1 MKHSVWKKQVNSPR
15 TVEIYDVT
23 LRDGTQGENIS
34 FSVHDKLRITERLDD
49 LGIHYIEGGWPG
61 SNERDKGY
69 FAEVKK
75 LSLANSK
82 ISAFGSTRRAKKS
95 CEQDPSIQALVE
107 AETPVV
113 TIVGKSWDFQVTEA
127 LNITLEENLLLVRDS
142 IEYLKRY
149 ADKVFFDA
157 EHFFDGFA
165 RNPEYSL
172 SVLDNAYQTGVD
184 TVVLCDTNGG
194 SMPWDI
200 ESTIRTVK
208 EKFENPSL
216 GIHTHND
223 SEMGV
228 ANTLYAVRE
237 GVSQVQ
243 GTINGYGER
252 CGNANLCAIIPNI
265 ALKLGINSISREN
278 LRKLYS
284 VSHYIHEL
292 TNLPALKKQ
301 AFVGKSAFAHKGGI
315 HVSALMKN
323 PLTYEHVEPQSVGNL
338 RRVLVS
344 DLSGR
349 ANIVYKARE
358 MGIDLDPGD
367 GRLADILNQLKE
379 LENRGYE
386 FEGADASFE
395 LLVRKSMGTYK
406 KRFYLKNTRTLVEK
420 RDGDKNPLSEAT
432 AEVQVNGTTE
442 YTVAKGNGPVNA
454 IDMALRKSL
463 EKFFP
468 ELKNLKLL
476 DYRVRV
482 VSLAG
487 GTDSVVRVLVES
499 GDGEKTW
506 STVGVSHNIVEA
518 SWKALVD
525 SIDYKIL
532 KDNLPAD
539 R

>member
-1 MKHSVWKKQVNSPR
+1 MSNSK

-34 FSVHDKLRITERLDD
+34 FSINDKVRITERLDD
-49 LGIHYIEGGWPG
+49 LGVHYIEGGWPG

-69 FAEVKK
+69 FEEAKK
-75 LSLANSK
+75 LGLKNASVA
-82 ISAFGSTRRAKKS
+82 AFGSTRRAKKS
-95 CEQDPSIQALVE
+95 CEEDSSIQALLQ

-127 LNITLEENLLLVRDS
+127 LKIGLEENLELVNDS
-142 IEYLKRY
+142 IEYLKRRV
-149 ADKVFFDA
+149 DKVFFDA
-157 EHFFDGFA
+157 EHFFDGWKG
-165 RNPEYSL
+165 NSEYSTK
-172 SVLDNAYQTGVD
+172 VLETAFEAGVD

-200 ESTIRTVK
+200 ESAIKKVNSR
-208 EKFENPSL
+208 FDNPSI

-223 SEMGV
+223 GEVGV
-228 ANTLYAVRE
+228 ANSLYAVRE
-237 GVSQVQ
+237 GASQVQ
-243 GTINGYGER
+243 GTMNGYGER

-265 ALKLGINSISREN
+265 AIKLGMNSISREN

-284 VSHYIHEL
+284 VSHFIHEL
-292 TNLPALKKQ
+292 TNLPPLNKQ
-301 AFVGKSAFAHKGGI
+301 AYVGESAFAHKGGI
-315 HVSALMKN
+315 HVSAVMKN
-323 PLTYEHVEPQSVGNL
+323 SDTYEHIEPQSVGNR

-349 ANIVYKARE
+349 ANIAYKAQE
-358 MGIDLDPGD
+358 LGVDIDPKDE
-367 GRLADILNQLKE
+367 RIIEILNELKI
-379 LENRGYE
+379 LENQGYE

-395 LLVRKSMGTYK
+395 LLVRKTLGTYK

-420 RDGDKNPLSEAT
+420 REGDKEPLSEAT
-432 AEVQVNGTTE
+432 AEVQVNGVTE
-442 YTVAKGNGPVNA
+442 YTVARGNGPVNA
-454 IDMALRKSL
+454 IDGALRKSL

-468 ELKNLKLL
+468 ALKTLRLL

-482 VSLAG
+482 VSRSG
-487 GTDSVVRVLVES
+487 GTDSVVRVLVQS
-499 GDGEKTW
+499 GDGERTW
-506 STVGVSHNIVEA
+506 STVGVSDNIVEA

-532 KDNLPAD
+532 KDELST
-539 R
+539 

>member
-1 MKHSVWKKQVNSPR
+1 MSNSR

-34 FSVHDKLRITERLDD
+34 FSIHDKIRITQRLDD
-49 LGIHYIEGGWPG
+49 LGVHYIEGGWPG

-69 FAEVKK
+69 FEEAKK
-75 LSLANSK
+75 LGLKNASVA
-82 ISAFGSTRRAKKS
+82 AFGSTRRARKS
-95 CEQDPSIQALVE
+95 CGEDASIQALLQ

-127 LNITLEENLLLVRDS
+127 LKIELEENLELVHDS
-142 IEYLKRY
+142 IEYLKRHV
-149 ADKVFFDA
+149 DKVFFDA
-157 EHFFDGFA
+157 EHFFDGWK
-165 RNPEYSL
+165 RNSEYSAK
-172 SVLDNAYQTGVD
+172 VLETAYGAGVD

-194 SMPWDI
+194 SMPWDV
-200 ESTIRTVK
+200 EGAVREVNGM
-208 EKFENPSL
+208 FDNPSL

-223 SEMGV
+223 SEVGV
-228 ANTLYAVRE
+228 ANTLYAVR
-237 GVSQVQ
+237 GGASQVQ
-243 GTINGYGER
+243 GTMNGYGER

-265 ALKLGINSISREN
+265 ALKLGMDSISAEN
-278 LRKLYS
+278 LKKLYS
-284 VSHYIHEL
+284 VSHFIHEL
-292 TNLPALKKQ
+292 TNLPPLKKQ
-301 AFVGKSAFAHKGGI
+301 AFVGESAFAHKGGI
-315 HVSALMKN
+315 HVSAVMKN
-323 PLTYEHVEPQSVGNL
+323 SDTYEHVEPRSVGNR

-349 ANIVYKARE
+349 ANIAYKAQE
-358 MGIDLDPGD
+358 LGVEIDPKDERVLE
-367 GRLADILNQLKE
+367 ILNELKV
-379 LENRGYE
+379 LENQGYE

-395 LLVRKSMGTYK
+395 LLVRKTLGTYK

-420 RDGDKNPLSEAT
+420 REEDEEPLSEAT
-432 AEVQVNGTTE
+432 AEVQVNGVTE
-442 YTVAKGNGPVNA
+442 YTVARGTGPVSA
-454 IDMALRKSL
+454 IDRALRKSL

-468 ELKNLKLL
+468 SLKTLRLL

-482 VSLAG
+482 VSRSG

-506 STVGVSHNIVEA
+506 STVGVSDNIVEA

-532 KDNLPAD
+532 KDELDARD
-539 R
+539 